1 MFLAEREK
9 GPGKV
14 RIKAESDGGSQTR
27 SLSRALSDFGLLLK
41 SACRGGSRLVR
52 KGRGKSAHAFAIA
65 DGRVGT
71 AVELCRGKR

>member
-14 RIKAESDGGSQTR
+14 RIKTESAGGLQMR
-27 SLSRALSDFGLLLK
+27 SLSRALSDFGPLLK
-41 SACRGGSRLVR
+41 SACGGGSRLVR
-52 KGRGKSAHAFAIA
+52 KGRGKSAQAFAIA

-71 AVELCRGKR
+71 AVELCRRKR